1 MNYNIELNYGS
12 ICRRFKELKEEYEN
26 LVHVVRNEV
35 IEDLKAARAQ
45 GDLSENADYDAAR
58 DKQAQVESR
67 IKELEHMI
75 RNAEIIS
82 EKKGAKNVRLGS
94 TVTIEDL
101 DTNERMTFTIVGT
114 VEADP
119 LNGKVS
125 NATPL
130 AEAILEQ
137 KAGDIVT
144 IEVDEPYQVK
154 IVEIK

>member
-1 MNYNIELNYGS
+1 
-12 ICRRFKELKEEYEN
+12 
-26 LVHVVRNEV
+26 
-35 IEDLKAARAQ
+35 
-45 GDLSENADYDAAR
+45 
-58 DKQAQVESR
+58 
-67 IKELEHMI
+67 MI

>member
-1 MNYNIELNYGS
+1 M
-12 ICRRFKELKEEYEN
+12 
-26 LVHVVRNEV
+26 
-35 IEDLKAARAQ
+35 
-45 GDLSENADYDAAR
+45 
-58 DKQAQVESR
+58 
-67 IKELEHMI
+67 
-75 RNAEIIS
+75 
-82 EKKGAKNVRLGS
+82 GS

-101 DTNERMTFTIVGT
+101 YTNERMTFTIVGT